1 MKEEQLI
8 FIISQPRSGSTYL
21 QNLLSNNT
29 EVNTCSEPW
38 LLLYFANQIKPSLLS
53 ADFNNQKTEEAFQE
67 YLSKFPQLNFEATF
81 KDFLLKLYAPMYQG
95 FTYVIDKT
103 PRYWELIEELPIL
116 FPKSK
121 ILIIKRNP
129 VDVLISII
137 KTWNLNTLRDLNEYR
152 NDILLAPHKIQSFVR
167 TQKNNPNVCVVKYED
182 VIDNPQ
188 EIVKNLY
195 QWIGLEYSD
204 AVLQTG
210 NNEKYKGKFGDPF
223 QNADAEPGLLRQHS
237 KKMEINPKMQEF
249 IMGYKE
255 FLSSDFLKEYGSY
268 SVEGGQRTDIFN
280 TFLNNKQE
288 VSVNTELQY
297 LKNSTSFKLGR
308 LILAPYRIIKNTFLK
323 YFI

>member
-1 MKEEQLI
+1 MDEENLI

-21 QNLLSNNT
+21 QNLLSNNK

-38 LLLYFANQIKPSLLS
+38 ILLHFANQIKPSLLS
-53 ADFNNQKTEEAFQE
+53 ASFNNQKTEEAFQE
-67 YLSKFPQLNFEATF
+67 YLSRFPQLNFEATF
-81 KDFLLKLYAPMYQG
+81 KDFILKLYAPMAEG
-95 FTYVIDKT
+95 FTYIIDKT
-103 PRYWELIEELPIL
+103 PRYWELMEELLIL

-129 VDVLISII
+129 IDVLSSII

-152 NDILLAPHKIQSFVR
+152 NDILLAPHRIQSFVLA
-167 TQKNNPNVCVVKYED
+167 QKNNPNVCAVKYED
-182 VIDNPQ
+182 LLNNPK
-188 EIVKNLY
+188 EMVKTLY

-204 AVLQTG
+204 SVLQAA

-223 QNADAEPGLLRQHS
+223 QNAENEPNLLRQQS

-255 FLSSDFLKEYGSY
+255 FLSSDFLKEYGEY
-268 SVEGGQRTDIFN
+268 SVEGAQKTDIFN
-280 TFLNNKQE
+280 TFLNNKKE
-288 VSVNTELQY
+288 VVVNTELQY

-308 LILAPYRIIKNTFLK
+308 AILAPYRFIKKTFFK
-323 YFI
+323 